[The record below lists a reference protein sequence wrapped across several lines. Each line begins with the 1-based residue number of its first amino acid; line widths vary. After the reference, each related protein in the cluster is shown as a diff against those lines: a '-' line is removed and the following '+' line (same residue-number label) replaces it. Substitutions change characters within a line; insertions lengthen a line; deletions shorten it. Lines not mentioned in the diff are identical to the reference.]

1 MKISN
6 KDAKLLYVV
15 GGLLLFGIA
24 YVYGFQP
31 LQEKNAK
38 LLSEIEN
45 LEKECDKLEIYYKNI
60 DTYEAKIEEYREA
73 VKQDLALFP
82 ADIKEEDIVVYLLN
96 LQEANEIDL
105 MSIEFEEP
113 IDIVNFYGM
122 MDVEGVDQTTRMNG
136 QKIGTVATAELT
148 YKELKDV
155 LQYIYDTQTQT
166 TLEKVTVVYDEE
178 NDTLNGSLNFAR
190 YILNY
195 EEAEYVPEIL
205 PDVAIGQE
213 DLFGE
218 D

>member
-15 GGLLLFGIA
+15 GGVLVFVLV
-24 YVYGFQP
+24 YMYGFQP

>member
-38 LLSEIEN
+38 LLSEIQR

-82 ADIKEEDIVVYLLN
+82 AEIKEEDIVAYLLN
-96 LQEANEIDL
+96 LQKANDIDVK
-105 MSIEFEEP
+105 SIEFEKP
-113 IDIVNFYGM
+113 IDIVNFVGV
-122 MDVEGVDQTTRMNG
+122 MDVEGVNQTTRMNG
-136 QKIGTVATAELT
+136 QKISTVANIELT
-148 YKELKDV
+148 YEELKDV

-166 TLEKVTVVYDEE
+166 TLEKVTVIYNDDD
-178 NDTLNGSLNFAR
+178 DTLNGSLNFTR

>member
-15 GGLLLFGIA
+15 GGVLVFVLV
-24 YVYGFQP
+24 YMYGFQP

-38 LLSEIEN
+38 LLSEIQR

-96 LQEANEIDL
+96 LQEANDIDL

-166 TLEKVTVVYDEE
+166 TLEKVTVIYNDDD
-178 NDTLNGSLNFAR
+178 DTLNGSLNFTR

>member
-113 IDIVNFYGM
+113 IDIVNFYGV
-122 MDVEGVDQTTRMNG
+122 MDVEGVDQETYMFG

>member
-15 GGLLLFGIA
+15 GGLLVFVLV
-24 YVYGFQP
+24 YMYGFQP

-82 ADIKEEDIVVYLLN
+82 AEIKEEDIVVYLLN
-96 LQEANEIDL
+96 LQEANDIDL

>member
-15 GGLLLFGIA
+15 GGVLVFVLV
-24 YVYGFQP
+24 YMYGFQP

-38 LLSEIEN
+38 LLSEIQR

-82 ADIKEEDIVVYLLN
+82 AEIKEEDIVAYLLN
-96 LQEANEIDL
+96 LQKANDIDVK
-105 MSIEFEEP
+105 SIEFEKP
-113 IDIVNFYGM
+113 IDIVNFVGV
-122 MDVEGVDQTTRMNG
+122 MDVEGVNQTTRMNG
-136 QKIGTVATAELT
+136 QKISTVANIELT
-148 YKELKDV
+148 YEELKDV

-166 TLEKVTVVYDEE
+166 TLEKVTVIYNDDD
-178 NDTLNGSLNFAR
+178 DTLNGSLNFTR